1 MADFVTCES
10 TEATLPQGT
19 QDDAQVEVER
29 LSDQEV
35 HEEVSEH
42 VLSVSRQCQEVN
54 KSKRTF

>member
-10 TEATLPQGT
+10 TETTLPQGT

-42 VLSVSRQCQEVN
+42 VLSVNRSAR
-54 KSKRTF
+54 K